1 MKQFLF
7 AAAALAVALPCGA
20 ADKSALAAAFKNTV
34 VSTYPDGR
42 KAELW
47 LNSDGTYTAEGR
59 RHGKSQGK
67 WTLKGDQICLKQS
80 KPPTVPFS
88 YCSAIPNGGVG
99 ATWKAKAVTG
109 EAITVKV
116 VKGRR

>member
-1 MKQFLF
+1 MRHLLIT
-7 AAAALAVALPCGA
+7 AGALAIALPSGA

-42 KAELW
+42 QAKLW
-47 LNSDGTYTAEGR
+47 LKSDGTYTAEGR

-67 WTLKGDQICLKQS
+67 WTLKGDQVCLRQS

-88 YCSAIPNGGVG
+88 YCTVIPNGGVG

-109 EAITVKV
+109 EAIRVKV
-116 VKGRR
+116 VKGR